1 MMAINQDYEL
11 KRENRE
17 ISMHLSQRMAV
28 PKDKIEEIQKFGSFL
43 RSSSNVQSNKTGNVR
58 TRIT

>member
-1 MMAINQDYEL
+1 MMAISQDYEL

-28 PKDKIEEIQKFGSFL
+28 PRDTIEEIQKFGSFL
-43 RSSSNVQSNKTGNVR
+43 FSCSNV
-58 TRIT
+58 